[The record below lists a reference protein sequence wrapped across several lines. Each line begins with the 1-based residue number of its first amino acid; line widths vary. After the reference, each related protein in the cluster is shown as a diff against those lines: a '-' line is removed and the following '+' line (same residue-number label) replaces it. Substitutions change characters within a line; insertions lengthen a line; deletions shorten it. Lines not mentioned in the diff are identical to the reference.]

1 MELKP
6 PPFVLVFP
14 EKISSPK
21 EISNPPSLLPPMTLS
36 FCTYQPKSGLSALKL
51 VRDRV
56 SNLSA
61 SEALRGANNRAS
73 RITLHERAV
82 ECEKCILL
90 IDMVL
95 IRANS
100 SVWFNS
106 LFYAMIR
113 ETGTDRVCSISRD
126 CLIVVCPPEFALPDI
141 RYSLNKGLVLGT
153 EQFKTEVEV
162 LTGRRVR
169 PARRKRKSAKT
180 TGYLL

>member
-6 PPFVLVFP
+6 QPLVLVLP
-14 EKISSPK
+14 EKISSPE

-36 FCTYQPKSGLSALKL
+36 FCTYQPKSGLSAIKL

-61 SEALRGANNRAS
+61 SEALRGANNRES
-73 RITLHERAV
+73 RITLHESAV

-95 IRANS
+95 IRGNS

-106 LFYAMIR
+106 LFHAMIG
-113 ETGTDRVCSISRD
+113 ETWTDHVCSIFRD
-126 CLIVVCPPEFALPDI
+126 CLIVVCPQGFALPDI
-141 RYSLNKGLVLGT
+141 RYSLNKCLVLGT
-153 EQFKTEVEV
+153 QQFKTEGDV

-169 PARRKRKSAKT
+169 SARRKRKSA
-180 TGYLL
+180 